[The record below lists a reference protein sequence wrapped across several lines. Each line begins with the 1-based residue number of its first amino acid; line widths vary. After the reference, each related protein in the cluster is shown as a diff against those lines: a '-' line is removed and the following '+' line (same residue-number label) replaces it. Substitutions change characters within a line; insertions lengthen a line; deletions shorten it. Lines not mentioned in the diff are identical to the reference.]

1 MPPKIYTRNCEII
14 DRALFPEGMQRIAMG
29 IEYKGSKFS
38 GFQSQSSGV
47 PTVQQSLERALSS
60 ICDEPITLVCAGR
73 TDKGVHATGQV
84 IHFDTQ
90 AIRPQKAWLR
100 GANTKLPDGVS
111 IRWVKE
117 VDPSFHSRF
126 SAHSRCY
133 RYIIHNTDTPSA
145 LLRRTVT
152 WDRRR
157 FDLQAMEQGSRYLL
171 GEHDFSAFRGA
182 DCQARNPVRLMQRIS
197 INKIN
202 EFIVIEVQA
211 TAFLYHMVRNIV
223 GVLAAVACESQSP
236 EWVAKVLASRDRTQ
250 ASVTAPADGLYLV
263 GVEYPQ
269 HHNLP
274 AWPKGPYF
282 FPECNPDH

>member
-1 MPPKIYTRNCEII
+1 MPPKIYTRNCEIN
-14 DRALFPEGMQRIAMG
+14 DQALFPEGMQRIAMG
-29 IEYKGSKFS
+29 IEYKGSEFS
-38 GFQSQSSGV
+38 GFQSQRSGV
-47 PTVQQSLERALSS
+47 STVQQSLEKSLTS

-90 AIRPQKAWLR
+90 ATRPEKAWLR
-100 GANTKLPDGVS
+100 GANTQLPDGVS
-111 IRWVKE
+111 IRWAQQ
-117 VDPSFHSRF
+117 VDARFHSRF
-126 SAHSRCY
+126 SAQSRCY
-133 RYIIHNTDTPSA
+133 RYVIHNTATRSA
-145 LLRRTVT
+145 LLRHTVT

-157 FDLQAMEQGSRYLL
+157 FDLAAMQEGSRYLL

-202 EFIVIEVQA
+202 DFIVVEVKA

-223 GVLAAVACESQSP
+223 GVLMAVACEGRPP

-263 GVEYPQ
+263 NVQYPAMFT
-269 HHNLP
+269 LP
-274 AWPKGPYF
+274 KQAKGPYF
-282 FPECNPDH
+282 LPDAL